1 MRPSATAPAWTTL
14 IAAILAVV
22 VAATVPAL
30 RAVAPLT
37 APAQWTIA
45 DLAAGAVRAAIHHSA
60 NDGENGGQP
69 ETLNHWLGQA
79 RSLWRQFHNTASAGA
94 QRRMSVALALA
105 AMIPVLAIVA
115 GVCAVLSLIFVLWR
129 RRRWLMGTALVGAAS
144 SAYVI
149 TASWWVTHLARSE
162 LTQALA
168 AVQQRWGGLIAAL
181 AGGGNSGGHALTA
194 ALPAALGLEPQ
205 AGLYVLLLAFL
216 AMLLLPEGRGR
227 KATIGSV

>member
-14 IAAILAVV
+14 IAAILALV

-30 RAVAPLT
+30 RATAPLT

-45 DLAAGAVRAAIHHSA
+45 DLAAGAVRAATRRPA
-60 NDGENGGQP
+60 PAGQP
-69 ETLNHWLGQA
+69 DTLNHWLGQA

-149 TASWWVTHLARSE
+149 TASWWVTHLARTE

-181 AGGGNSGGHALTA
+181 AGGSSGGHALTA
-194 ALPAALGLEPQ
+194 ALPASLGLEPQ

-216 AMLLLPEGRGR
+216 AMLLLPEGRGHTT
-227 KATIGSV
+227 TIGSV